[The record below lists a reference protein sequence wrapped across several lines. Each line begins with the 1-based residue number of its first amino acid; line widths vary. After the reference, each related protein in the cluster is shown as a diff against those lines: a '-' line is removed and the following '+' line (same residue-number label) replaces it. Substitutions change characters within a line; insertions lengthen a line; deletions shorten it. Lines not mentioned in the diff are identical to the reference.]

1 MRRIRPPFQAT
12 YKGRSIWGFNLPGG
26 LRHSAT
32 LVWVKTAHWDHRS
45 WESFCELDGD
55 AQSFLVAAYLTEMQ
69 GSAVEAHEAMR
80 EKK

>member
-1 MRRIRPPFQAT
+1 MSSIRRRFQAT
-12 YKGRSIWGFNLPGG
+12 YKGRSIWGFSLPSGI
-26 LRHSAT
+26 RHSAT
-32 LVWVKTAHWDHRS
+32 LAWVKAAHWDCRT

-69 GSAVEAHEAMR
+69 AGAVEAHEAMK